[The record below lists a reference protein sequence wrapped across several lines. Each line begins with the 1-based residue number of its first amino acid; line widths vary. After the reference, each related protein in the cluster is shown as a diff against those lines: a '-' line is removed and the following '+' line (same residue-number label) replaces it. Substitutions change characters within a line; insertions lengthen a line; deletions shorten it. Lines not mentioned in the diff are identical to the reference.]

1 VRRRQAVSYVR
12 EHHGHSE
19 RRICRALHITRSS
32 VRYVPQPRGDEAAL
46 TQSVIRLASQYGR
59 YGYRRIHALVMA
71 EGWQVSRSRVERIW
85 KREGL
90 KVPKK
95 QPRRGRL
102 WLADGSCLRLRPQY
116 PNHVWSWDFVMERTH
131 DGRVLKILVLIDEF
145 TRRCLALHVARQ
157 IRSNDVIDLLADV
170 MQEHG
175 VPDHLR
181 SGRRHTEPSDHPAL
195 HKVVVDPAS
204 AVLPTN
210 ESYTPTAMRPVLRP
224 ASCWRVRNQTPST
237 KGHQG
242 WKAWW
247 GRT

>member
-1 VRRRQAVSYVR
+1 MRRRQAVSYVR

-32 VRYVPQPRGDEAAL
+32 VRYVPQPRDDEAAL

-102 WLADGSCLRLRPQY
+102 WLGACRS
-116 PNHVWSWDFVMERTH
+116 
-131 DGRVLKILVLIDEF
+131 RVDA
-145 TRRCLALHVARQ
+145 RCHG
-157 IRSNDVIDLLADV
+157 ND
-170 MQEHG
+170 
-175 VPDHLR
+175 R
-181 SGRRHTEPSDHPAL
+181 FR
-195 HKVVVDPAS
+195 
-204 AVLPTN
+204 
-210 ESYTPTAMRPVLRP
+210 
-224 ASCWRVRNQTPST
+224 
-237 KGHQG
+237 
-242 WKAWW
+242 
-247 GRT
+247 